1 MAGTESEIALFEEIY
16 DMGTGLHIG
25 KVQLDKVK
33 EQDINARIMQD
44 SMQDLLTKN
53 ITKRGQLESL
63 PLLVQSN
70 GKLEIISGH
79 HRVKSAR
86 AAGLKE
92 IIAIID
98 TSGLSRSSIAAKQLA
113 HNAIQGFDDDST
125 LRTICKMITDVDD
138 MIESAMPEKY
148 FKDLQVEIDKIA
160 NPSFDFDMKV
170 ICFSFLPHQLKD
182 LNDLIKAAH
191 SADFLGLAP
200 RDEFQ
205 PFIKALSDTM
215 KYEDVKS
222 IGMAVHK
229 MTQVTLEAIGERNY
243 TENEEWTALATL
255 FSGGAINLRD
265 TLIVKAAINKAKDS
279 GLITEKTKSD
289 LIVYLCEKYLGD
301 E

>member
-1 MAGTESEIALFEEIY
+1 MAESESEVMLYEEIY

-33 EQDINARIMQD
+33 EQDVNARIMQD

-63 PLLVQSN
+63 PLLVQKD

-113 HNAIQGFDDDST
+113 HNAINGFDDDST

-148 FKDLQVEIDKIA
+148 FKDMQVQMNNIA

-170 ICFSFLPHQLKD
+170 VCFSFLPHQVKD
-182 LNDLIKAAH
+182 MNDLIKAVG
-191 SADFLGLAP
+191 SADYVGVAP
-200 RDEFQ
+200 REEFK

-222 IGMAVHK
+222 IGMAVH
-229 MTQVTLEAIGERNY
+229 MMVQNTLEAMGERNY
-243 TENEEWTALATL
+243 TEDEEWTALASL

-265 TLIVKAAINKAKDS
+265 TLIVKQAIKKAKDE
-279 GLITEKTKSD
+279 GKITEKTKSQ
-289 LIVYLCEKYLGD
+289 LIVKLCEKYIGG

>member
-1 MAGTESEIALFEEIY
+1 MAEYQNEMMPFEEIY

-25 KVQLDKVK
+25 KVDLDRVK

-63 PLLVQSN
+63 PLLALKD

-113 HNAIQGFDDDST
+113 HNAINGFDDDST

-138 MIESAMPEKY
+138 MIESAMPDKY
-148 FKDLQVEIDKIA
+148 FKDLQVEIDHIA

-170 ICFSFLPHQLKD
+170 ICFSFLPHQVKD
-182 LNDLIKAAH
+182 LKDLIKAAGP
-191 SADFLGLAP
+191 ADFVGVAP

-229 MTQVTLEAIGERNY
+229 MIQNTLEAMGERNY
-243 TENEEWTALATL
+243 DEREEWVPLASL
-255 FSGGAINLRD
+255 FSGGAINYEESLV
-265 TLIVKAAINKAKDS
+265 VKSAINKAKDT
-279 GLITEKTKSD
+279 GLITDKNKYK
-289 LIVYLCEKYLGD
+289 LMVVLCNKYLKEG
-301 E
+301 

>member
-1 MAGTESEIALFEEIY
+1 MAGTESEMMLYEEIY

-63 PLLVQSN
+63 PLLVLKD

-113 HNAIQGFDDDST
+113 HNAISGFDDEST

-148 FKDLQVEIDKIA
+148 FKDIQVQIDNIA

-170 ICFSFLPHQLKD
+170 ISFSFLPHQVKD
-182 LNDLIKAAH
+182 MNDLIKATSH
-191 SADFLGLAP
+191 ADIVGVAP

-215 KYEDVKS
+215 KFEDVKS
-222 IGMAVHK
+222 IGMAVHMMAK
-229 MTQVTLEAIGERNY
+229 NTLDAMEERNY
-243 TENEEWTALATL
+243 TEDEEWTALASL

-265 TLIVKAAINKAKDS
+265 TLIVKKALSKAKET
-279 GLITEKTKSD
+279 GLITERTKSQ
-289 LIVYLCEKYLGD
+289 LIVKLCEKYIG
-301 E
+301 ES

>member
-1 MAGTESEIALFEEIY
+1 MAGTESEVMPFEEIY

-25 KVQLDKVK
+25 KVQLDRVK

-63 PLLVQSN
+63 PLLVLKE

-98 TSGLSRSSIAAKQLA
+98 VSGLSRSSIAAKQLA
-113 HNAIQGFDDDST
+113 HNAISGFDDEST

-138 MIESAMPEKY
+138 MIESAMPDKY
-148 FKDLQVEIDKIA
+148 FKEMQVEIDKIA

-170 ICFSFLPHQLKD
+170 ICFSFLPHQVKD
-182 LNDLIKAAH
+182 LNDLVKAVGH
-191 SADFLGLAP
+191 ADIVGVAP

-222 IGMAVHK
+222 IGMAVHM
-229 MTQVTLEAIGERNY
+229 MTQNTLEAIGERNY
-243 TENEEWTALATL
+243 TEDEEWTALATL

-265 TLIVKAAINKAKDS
+265 TLIVKKAISKAKDE
-279 GLITEKTKSD
+279 GLITEKSKSK
-289 LIVYLCEKYLGD
+289 LIVHLCEQYIG

>member
-1 MAGTESEIALFEEIY
+1 MAESESEVMLYEEIY

-33 EQDINARIMQD
+33 EQDVNARIMQD

-63 PLLVQSN
+63 PLLVQKD

-113 HNAIQGFDDDST
+113 HNAINGFDDDST

-148 FKDLQVEIDKIA
+148 FKDMQVQMNNIA

-170 ICFSFLPHQLKD
+170 VCFSFLPHQVKD
-182 LNDLIKAAH
+182 MNDLIKAVG
-191 SADFLGLAP
+191 SADYVGVAP
-200 RDEFQ
+200 REEFK

-222 IGMAVHK
+222 IGMAVH
-229 MTQVTLEAIGERNY
+229 MMVQNTLEAMGERNY
-243 TENEEWTALATL
+243 TEDEEWTALASL

-265 TLIVKAAINKAKDS
+265 TLIVKQAIKKAKDE
-279 GLITEKTKSD
+279 GKITEKTKSQ
-289 LIVYLCEKYLGD
+289 LIVELCEKYIGG